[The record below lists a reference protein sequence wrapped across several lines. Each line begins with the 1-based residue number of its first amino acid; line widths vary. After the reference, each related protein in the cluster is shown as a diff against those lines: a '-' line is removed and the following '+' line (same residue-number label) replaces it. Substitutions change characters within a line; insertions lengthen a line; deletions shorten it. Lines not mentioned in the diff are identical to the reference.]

1 MSKFATRLK
10 ALRVEFGLSQK
21 RLAEILGVK
30 QPSITQAE
38 KGKSLEPRFV
48 IDAARHFGVRPEW
61 LRGDDDGPR
70 EAEAPTASVSSI
82 AVIGHVQAGEWRAAY
97 VWDRDQWYPIAIPP
111 DRRYPRVERLA
122 LEVRGDSMN
131 KLYPPGSILVAVRY
145 ADIGK
150 RPAAGERVICLR
162 HNVTDQ
168 VEATVKE
175 LELEKGVLSLVAR
188 TTNPRRYP
196 PIRIDG
202 GKTAPLTLQ
211 ESGDEIEIFARV
223 TGAYCIE

>member
-1 MSKFATRLK
+1 MTKFATRLK
-10 ALRVEFGLSQK
+10 ALRKEFGLSQK
-21 RLAEILGVK
+21 QLAEQIGVN
-30 QPSITQAE
+30 QPSIAQAE
-38 KGKSLEPRFV
+38 KGQNLKPRFV
-48 IDAARHFGVRPEW
+48 IDAARHFSVRPEW

-70 EAEAPTASVSSI
+70 EAKAQPPSLASLP
-82 AVIGHVQAGEWRAAY
+82 VIGHVQAGDWRSAY
-97 VWDRDQWYPIAIPP
+97 VWDRDLWYPIAIPP
-111 DRRYPRVERLA
+111 DRRFPRVERLA

-131 KLYPPGSILVAVRY
+131 KLYPPTSILVAVRY

-150 RPAAGERVICLR
+150 RPVAGERVICLR
-162 HNVTDQ
+162 HNATDQ

-175 LELEKGVLSLVAR
+175 IEIEKGVLSLVAR

-202 GKTAPLTLQ
+202 GKTAPLRLH